1 MVDRNDD
8 RLIDPVEWRNFFN
21 LFAVPYQNCLGKDTL
36 LLSFE
41 NFEKCLIADD
51 TFSSMLNYNKQLNSK
66 GDDQKFNKRVFK
78 SLAIDNIE
86 YVNFYGYLKLRN
98 FNKVYKVLLDKEQQ
112 VYYQNFPIAV
122 HMLFEDV

>member
-8 RLIDPVEWRNFFN
+8 RLIDPVEWKNFYN
-21 LFAVPYQNCLGKDTL
+21 LFAVPYQNCVGKDTL

-41 NFEKCLIADD
+41 KFEKCLTDD
-51 TFSSMLNYNKQLNSK
+51 ETFSSMLTYNGKFFK
-66 GDDQKFNKRVFK
+66 AGDEKKFQKRVFN

-98 FNKVYKVLLDKEQQ
+98 YNRIYKVLLDKEQEI
-112 VYYQNFPIAV
+112 YFENFPIAI